1 MIKKLTLLNTISAV
15 SFFVSSVSLL
25 FIPTLKTD
33 NGLPKSGYII
43 AFLFWIGLLV
53 GIIIQIVLTI
63 KCKQMH
69 LQCKTKTQRI
79 PLVTAAASFMILLI
93 MVIMKSKNSFAVVG
107 LLFCTVL
114 SLQLSAII
122 KRKGCLK

>member
-1 MIKKLTLLNTISAV
+1 MVKKLTLLNTISAI

-33 NGLPKSGYII
+33 TGLPKSGYII
-43 AFLFWIGLLV
+43 AALFWIGLLV
-53 GIIIQIVLTI
+53 GIVIQIVLV
-63 KCKQMH
+63 KKKKKMH

-93 MVIMKSKNSFAVVG
+93 MVIMKSKNSIAVVG

-114 SLQLSAII
+114 SLQLAAII